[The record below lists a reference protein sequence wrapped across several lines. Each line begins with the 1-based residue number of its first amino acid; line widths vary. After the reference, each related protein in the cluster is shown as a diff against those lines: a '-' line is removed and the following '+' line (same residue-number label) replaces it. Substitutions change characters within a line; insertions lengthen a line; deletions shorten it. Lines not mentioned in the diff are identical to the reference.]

1 MRLTGGRVNMTGTN
15 AVVVLHHIGAK
26 TGQARQTPL
35 LYFTEGENVILVAG
49 NGGLPSHPAWLHNV
63 RANPN
68 VELWVGKRGGPYRA
82 RVANAEERATL
93 WPKASGLY
101 SGYERYQEL
110 ARDREIEL
118 VICAAREGPR
128 LVPMRPSGLN
138 TRVKIRRWKC
148 ATEVDG
154 GMFSPSMRA
163 GFAVHSAMWNVPPC
177 TTLWSLA
184 RVRPG

>member
-1 MRLTGGRVNMTGTN
+1 MPSYGRASGDTIAMTMTNEGVLVPELDPLREKSANERFGQWFAQKRPVTWFILKVASKVDPILMRLTGGRVNMTGTN

-35 LYFTEGENVILVAG
+35 LYFTEGQNVILVAG
-49 NGGLPSHPAWLHNV
+49 NGSLPCHPAWLHNV

-110 ARDREIEL
+110 AGDREIEL
-118 VICAAREGPR
+118 VICAPR
-128 LVPMRPSGLN
+128 GS
-138 TRVKIRRWKC
+138 
-148 ATEVDG
+148 
-154 GMFSPSMRA
+154 
-163 GFAVHSAMWNVPPC
+163 
-177 TTLWSLA
+177 
-184 RVRPG
+184 